1 MRRKFESAFN
11 KNGVEAKSPKIRSI
25 VDFIVNTLKK
35 PPESAIREV
44 FVAECA
50 REESNF
56 HGQYRPPGPQP
67 GASTNSATCA

>member
-35 PPESAIREV
+35 TSRIGDSRG
-44 FVAECA
+44 FC
-50 REESNF
+50 
-56 HGQYRPPGPQP
+56 
-67 GASTNSATCA
+67 C